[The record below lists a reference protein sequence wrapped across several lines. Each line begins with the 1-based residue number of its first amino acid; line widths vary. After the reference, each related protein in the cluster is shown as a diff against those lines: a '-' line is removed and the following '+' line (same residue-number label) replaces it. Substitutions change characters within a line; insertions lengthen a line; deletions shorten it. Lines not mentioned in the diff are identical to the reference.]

1 MKVRSFLTCWYST
14 RDVWLLIGSAWW
26 FWWLRPPWPLRYKL
40 YLFWVSPL
48 HRYSYSYNRFVSLR
62 SLPWPLMLEPPEP
75 INCINRESISSFV
88 KWSVF
93 SHSRST
99 DSDESSMDFFEHQRH
114 EIARWIANS
123 MHNKGADPEKVHQA
137 CQALVQHTFSQVV
150 EARKRG
156 PSPITNRT
164 MLRPGDH
171 SNGRNWLAKVCLWKL
186 GFSQGDLYHIV

>member
-1 MKVRSFLTCWYST
+1 MPPLPAVSFLQQKLHPMVLPDGSGGLDLPGRYGTNSTCS
-14 RDVWLLIGSAWW
+14 D
-26 FWWLRPPWPLRYKL
+26 
-40 YLFWVSPL
+40 
-48 HRYSYSYNRFVSLR
+48 
-62 SLPWPLMLEPPEP
+62 
-75 INCINRESISSFV
+75 
-88 KWSVF
+88 
-93 SHSRST
+93 HSRST
-99 DSDESSMDFFEHQRH
+99 DSDESSMDFFERQRQ

-171 SNGRNWLAKVCLWKL
+171 SNGRN
-186 GFSQGDLYHIV
+186 